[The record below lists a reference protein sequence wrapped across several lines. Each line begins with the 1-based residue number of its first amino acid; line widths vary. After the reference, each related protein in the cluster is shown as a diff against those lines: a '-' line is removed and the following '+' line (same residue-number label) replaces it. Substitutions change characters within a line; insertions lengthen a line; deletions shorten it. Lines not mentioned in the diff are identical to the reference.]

1 MSVHGFLLSL
11 TITGSQRYI
20 VNIDVSTPDED
31 LQLVAHLF
39 DAFATGDIDAVIGLI
54 SDDFV
59 LVVPPSMS
67 AEPDTYEGPAG
78 ARRYMDAFEGVVDDV
93 RFRAEEL
100 HAEGGCVIARVQVT
114 GRGAASGI
122 EVQMWSASIIRVQN
136 GKVTGIEAHA
146 DLATAREALTG
157 R

>member
-1 MSVHGFLLSL
+1 
-11 TITGSQRYI
+11 
-20 VNIDVSTPDED
+20 VSTPRED
-31 LQLVAHLF
+31 LELVERLF
-39 DAFATGDIDAVIGLI
+39 AAFATGEIESVIELI

-93 RFRAEEL
+93 RFRAAEL

-114 GRGAASGI
+114 GRGAASGLPV
-122 EVQMWSASIIRVQN
+122 EMWAASIIRLHD
-136 GKVTGIEAHA
+136 GMVTGIESHP
-146 DLATAREALTG
+146 DLATAREALGG

>member
-1 MSVHGFLLSL
+1 M
-11 TITGSQRYI
+11 
-20 VNIDVSTPDED
+20 STPETD
-31 LQLVAHLF
+31 LQLVERLF
-39 DAFATGDIDAVIGLI
+39 AAFGTGSLDAVIELI

-93 RFRAEEL
+93 RFRADEL
-100 HAEGGCVIARVQVT
+100 HAEAGGCVIALVQVS
-114 GRGAASGI
+114 GRGAASGLPI
-122 EVQMWSASIIRVQN
+122 EMRAASIIRVGD
-136 GKVTGIEAHA
+136 GKVTGIESHP
-146 DLATAREALTG
+146 DLATAREALDG

>member
-1 MSVHGFLLSL
+1 M
-11 TITGSQRYI
+11 
-20 VNIDVSTPDED
+20 STPETDV
-31 LQLVAHLF
+31 QLVERLF
-39 DAFATGDIDAVIGLI
+39 AAFGTGNLDAAIELI

-93 RFRAEEL
+93 RFRADEL
-100 HAEGGCVIARVQVT
+100 HAAAAGCVIALVQVS
-114 GRGAASGI
+114 GRGAASGLPI
-122 EVQMWSASIIRVQN
+122 EMRAASIIRVGD
-136 GKVTGIEAHA
+136 GKVTGIESHP
-146 DLATAREALTG
+146 DLATAREALDG